1 MKLIMDQPLLTI
13 FVKKD
18 LLVITLL
25 QVLTMALVGC
35 SLVNRNYSY
44 EDQHNLAE
52 SRIESMKEHLT
63 LEIMFEKNTLQSGE
77 EILFTASFMNKTN
90 TPITLRIPRQSDL
103 LDIWSHTI
111 AMVYSIIPLDESIS
125 LETPLSNLPT
135 PPLMI
140 GEPLSSSE
148 FEILAPN
155 DVRDVKLEIPNL
167 VYLKQGNQWVESN
180 LPPGKYWI
188 NITYE
193 NLYIGYQII
202 KPDQIYYS
210 DLSAWVGK
218 IDAEPVMLTILP

>member
-1 MKLIMDQPLLTI
+1 MKLIMDQHLLTV
-13 FVKKD
+13 FAKKD
-18 LLVITLL
+18 MFVFTLL
-25 QVLTMALVGC
+25 HVLTMTLVGC
-35 SLVNRNYSY
+35 GSINYNYSY
-44 EDQHNLAE
+44 KEQHNLAE
-52 SRIESMKEHLT
+52 SRIESMKGHLA
-63 LEIMFEKNTLQSGE
+63 LEIMLENNSLNFGE
-77 EILFTASFMNKTN
+77 AILFTAHFVNKTN

-111 AMVYSIIPLDESIS
+111 AMVYSIIPLDKSVS

-140 GEPLSSSE
+140 GESLSSSE
-148 FEILAPN
+148 FEVLAPN
-155 DVRDVKLEIPNL
+155 GVRNVKLEIPNL

-193 NLYIGYQII
+193 NLYIGHQVIN
-202 KPDQIYYS
+202 PDQIYYT

>member
-1 MKLIMDQPLLTI
+1 MNRPLLTV

-18 LLVITLL
+18 LLVIVLL
-25 QVLTMALVGC
+25 QVLTMTLVGC
-35 SLVNRNYSY
+35 SSINRNYSY

-52 SRIESMKEHLT
+52 SRIESMKEHLA
-63 LEIMFEKNTLQSGE
+63 LEIMPQNNSLHFGE
-77 EILFTASFMNKTN
+77 AILFTAHFVNITN
-90 TPITLRIPRQSDL
+90 TPITLRVPRQSDL
-103 LDIWSHTI
+103 LDIWSHNI
-111 AMVYSIIPLDESIS
+111 AMVYSIIPLDKSVS
-125 LETPLSNLPT
+125 LDTPLSNLPT
-135 PPLMI
+135 PPLMM

-155 DVRDVKLEIPNL
+155 GVRDVKLEIPNL

-193 NLYIGYQII
+193 NLYIGHEVI
-202 KPDQIYYS
+202 KPDQIYYT
-210 DLSAWVGK
+210 DLSAWVGR